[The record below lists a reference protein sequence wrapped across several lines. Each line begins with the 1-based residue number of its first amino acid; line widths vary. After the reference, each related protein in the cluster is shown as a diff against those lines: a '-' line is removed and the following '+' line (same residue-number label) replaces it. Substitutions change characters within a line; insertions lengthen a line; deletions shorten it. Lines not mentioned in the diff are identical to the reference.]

1 LRPDTHPQTL
11 LCGRFELS
19 LREPLIMGVV
29 NLTPDSFSDGG
40 RFMSTK
46 AALDQV
52 WRLIEEGAHII
63 DLGAESS
70 RPGAAPVE
78 LEEELKRVLP
88 VLEGLRGAP
97 VPISVDTTKAE
108 VMATVIAAGA
118 SMVNDITAL
127 AAPGAVEAVASG
139 QVAVCLMHMQG
150 EPRSMQDAP
159 AYGDVV
165 RDVRAWLQRRV
176 ERALSA
182 GVARECL
189 VIDPG
194 FGFGK
199 TVLHNLDLLRHLSAL
214 TELGVPVLAGLSR
227 KSLLGKITGRDV
239 ESRAFASV
247 AAALIA
253 VENGARIVRVHDVAA
268 TRDALRVWNAVNN
281 LEFDWS

>member
-1 LRPDTHPQTL
+1 
-11 LCGRFELS
+11 
-19 LREPLIMGVV
+19 M
-29 NLTPDSFSDGG
+29 TPDSFSDGG

-63 DLGAESS
+63 DLGAEST

-97 VPISVDTTKAE
+97 VPISVDTTKTE
-108 VMATVIAAGA
+108 VMARVIAAGA

-127 AAPGAVEAVASG
+127 AAPGAVEAAASG
-139 QVAVCLMHMQG
+139 GVAVCLMHMQG

-159 AYGDVV
+159 LYGDVV
-165 RDVRAWLQRRV
+165 GEVRAWLQRRV
-176 ERALSA
+176 ERVLSA
-182 GVARECL
+182 GVARQAL

-199 TVLHNLDLLRHLSAL
+199 TVRHNLDLLRHLSAF

-253 VENGARIVRVHDVAA
+253 VKNGARIVRVHDVAA